1 MTDQTTDLDVVDSK
15 HEVEAEQVAL
25 PPAEAVDQIPAT
37 AGVQVH
43 PGPRQYVLVGIVLV
57 VITAFEVAA
66 SYLEG
71 DVNSNLIIAFLVV
84 AAATKFFLVCAW
96 YMHMKQDAPFFRRV
110 FIVGLVGAS
119 IVYGIALATFA
130 ATVLQT

>member
-1 MTDQTTDLDVVDSK
+1 MTDQGTDLEVVEPK
-15 HEVEAEQVAL
+15 GEVEAEQVAL

-43 PGPRQYVLVGIVLV
+43 PGPRQYVLIGIVLV

-71 DVNSNLIIAFLVV
+71 DVNSNLIILFLGV
-84 AAATKFFLVCAW
+84 AAAVKFFLVCSW

-110 FIVGLVGAS
+110 FLVGLVGAT
-119 IVYGIALATFA
+119 IVYGIALTTFA
-130 ATVLQT
+130 ATLLK

>member
-1 MTDQTTDLDVVDSK
+1 MTHQGTDLEVVEPK
-15 HEVEAEQVAL
+15 GEVEAEQVAL

-43 PGPRQYVLVGIVLV
+43 PGPRQYVLIGIVLV

-71 DVNSNLIIAFLVV
+71 DVNSNLIILFLGV
-84 AAATKFFLVCAW
+84 AAAVKFFLVCSW

-110 FIVGLVGAS
+110 FLVGLVGAT
-119 IVYGIALATFA
+119 IVYGIALTTFA
-130 ATVLQT
+130 ATLLK